1 MAKQKLPR
9 KIAGVK
15 KVPKP
20 VRRAT
25 WLKSLVGNKEGRSI
39 LTDAL
44 LAAAGAAAV
53 ALTRDRSTVPPVS
66 GDDSART
73 DIFVARSHAA
83 SKNAISVAKR
93 PGRAKR
99 LKPDTSQS

>member
-1 MAKQKLPR
+1 
-9 KIAGVK
+9 
-15 KVPKP
+15 
-20 VRRAT
+20 
-25 WLKSLVGNKEGRSI
+25 
-39 LTDAL
+39 
-44 LAAAGAAAV
+44 
-53 ALTRDRSTVPPVS
+53 VPPVS